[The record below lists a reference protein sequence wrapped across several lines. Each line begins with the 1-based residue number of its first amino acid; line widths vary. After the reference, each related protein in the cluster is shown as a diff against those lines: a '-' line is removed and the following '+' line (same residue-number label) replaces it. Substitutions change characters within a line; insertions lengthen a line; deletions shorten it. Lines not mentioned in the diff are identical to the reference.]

1 METADMSPLEV
12 PWSGHSFHGVMLP
25 TLVLP
30 TYRDGI
36 PFRRDRERDGRP
48 VIPLSQ
54 LRPSSTA

>member
-1 METADMSPLEV
+1 MSPLEV